1 MPAPDQ
7 KHENERGRSFMA
19 DVMERL
25 TAPTPEAQL
34 AHEVAELRREIQALR
49 QDLAPVPSLILTG
62 RAALDEF
69 KRLTQKA

>member
-7 KHENERGRSFMA
+7 KPDNQRSAPMANEIIQ
-19 DVMERL
+19 RL
-25 TAPTPEAQL
+25 MNPSPESQL

-49 QDLAPVPSLILTG
+49 QDLAPVPGLILTG

-69 KRLTQKA
+69 KRLTQGA